1 MANNTTEREE
11 KRRGMNAMNELSN
24 KSGCGQENTTTRTQ
38 PFSYNVDRMKKSE
51 EVEEVEEGK
60 KWRIIFT
67 NVLVHA

>member
-1 MANNTTEREE
+1 
-11 KRRGMNAMNELSN
+11 
-24 KSGCGQENTTTRTQ
+24 
-38 PFSYNVDRMKKSE
+38 MKKSE